1 MYEPAAMP
9 AIKDHQK
16 TASVEPGF
24 LGPILLR
31 LVKRGK
37 KMRLKLTSLRAV
49 ALSPLYIPMMPFSS
63 TNFLTMET
71 VEILGEL
78 AMPAA

>member
-1 MYEPAAMP
+1 MP
-9 AIKDHQK
+9 ARKDHQK
-16 TASVEPGF
+16 TASVEEPGF

-37 KMRLKLTSLRAV
+37 NMRLKLTSLKAV